1 MDWDKLRVFQAA
13 ADAGSF
19 THAGEALGLSQSAI
33 SRQVSALEQDLGTP
47 LFHRHARGLI
57 LTEQGELLLGTVQD
71 VVLKLEAVRS
81 RLIDSREKPHG
92 ELRVTTTLGL
102 GANWLAPRLG
112 EFLELYPEIK
122 LQLLLTDDDL
132 DLGMREADV
141 ALRLREPSQPDLIRR
156 RLFTVHFHAYASTE
170 YLRRYGQPR
179 SIGDL
184 DAHRLLAFVTP
195 TASHILYNLNS
206 LLTVGR
212 DARNPRTP
220 HIAGNNL
227 GAITRAVEQGVGIAV
242 LPDYCVTPDSGVVRL
257 LPQADMPEME
267 CYLVYAEEMKNVARV
282 QAFRDF
288 LVAKAQRWRY

>member
-19 THAGEALGLSQSAI
+19 THAGETLGLSQSAI
-33 SRQVSALEQDLGTP
+33 SRQVGALEQDLGTP

-102 GANWLAPRLG
+102 GANWLSPRLG
-112 EFLELYPEIK
+112 EFLELYPEIR

-156 RLFTVHFHAYASTE
+156 RLFTVHFHAYASVD
-170 YLRRYGQPR
+170 YLKRHGQPR

-184 DAHRLLAFVTP
+184 DAHRLLAFGTT
-195 TASHILYNLNS
+195 TASHLLYDLNS

-212 DARNPRTP
+212 EARNPRTP
-220 HIAGNNL
+220 HIAANNL
-227 GAITRAVEQGVGIAV
+227 GAITRAVEHGVGIAV
-242 LPDYCVTPDSGVVRL
+242 LPDYCVAPDSGLVRL

-267 CYLVYAEEMKNVARV
+267 CFLVYPEEMKNVARV

-288 LVAKAQRWRY
+288 LVSKAQRWRY